1 MRGNFPFDKRPFIV
15 VYFIKNDET
24 NDKAKTEAKIDP
36 LLSTNKTRLKF
47 VGRSKTSESGTCAAK
62 FYFDIFR

>member
-1 MRGNFPFDKRPFIV
+1 MTKEI
-15 VYFIKNDET
+15 
-24 NDKAKTEAKIDP
+24 EAKIDP